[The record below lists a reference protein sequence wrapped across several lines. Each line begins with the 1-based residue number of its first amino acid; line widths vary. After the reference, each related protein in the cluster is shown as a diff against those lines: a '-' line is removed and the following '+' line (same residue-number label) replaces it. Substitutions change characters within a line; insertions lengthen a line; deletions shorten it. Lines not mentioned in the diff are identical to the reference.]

1 VCHKFHNSKWGDDM
15 DWRKIGAA
23 AAASLALMAFVAAP
37 AEAQA
42 PAVAASYDGLK
53 VFMCGTSGPLPVKD
67 RAKACV
73 AIQAGGSL
81 YLVDAG
87 PESTENLL
95 AWRMPMATAK
105 AVFLTHLHSDH
116 IGEVGEFNMQSWVA
130 GRPEPLILVGPPGTD
145 KVAAGFNMAYET
157 DHGFRR
163 AHHEHGDVKF
173 PIAAGLLKAQV
184 VQPPASG
191 TAVVWQR
198 DGLTV
203 TAIVVHHNPVA
214 PAYGYRFDYKGRSVV
229 VSGDTIK
236 WPPLA
241 VASKGADVLIHEAQ
255 NSTMTKQMS
264 QGLAMMGNPRMS
276 SIMADTLTYH
286 TTPVEAAE
294 IARDAGVKRLV
305 LYHIT
310 QAGLP
315 TYNPEAFTKGMD
327 AGGPLDWRISRD
339 GMTIELPAGGTDI
352 KFGQF

>member
-1 VCHKFHNSKWGDDM
+1 M
-15 DWRKIGAA
+15 DRRKIAA
-23 AAASLALMAFVAAP
+23 AAAAGLALVALGASKAAAQAAP
-37 AEAQA
+37 A
-42 PAVAASYDGLK
+42 AASYDGLK
-53 VFMCGTSGPLPVKD
+53 VTMCGTSGPLPVRD

-81 YLVDAG
+81 YMVDVG
-87 PESTENLL
+87 PESTENMM

-105 AVFLTHLHSDH
+105 AVFLSHLHSDH

-130 GRPEPLILVGPPGTD
+130 GRPAPLVLVGPPGTD
-145 KVAAGFNMAYET
+145 KVAAGFNMAYGP
-157 DHGFRR
+157 DHGFRN
-163 AHHEHGDVKF
+163 AHHEHGTVKL
-173 PIAAGLLKAQV
+173 PISAGLLKAQV
-184 VQPPASG
+184 VPVPASG
-191 TAVVWQR
+191 TAAVWSQ

-203 TAIVVHHNPVA
+203 TAIVVHHNPVT

-241 VASKGADVLIHEAQ
+241 AASKGADVLIHEAQ
-255 NSTMTKQMS
+255 NSDMTKQLS
-264 QGLAMMGNPRMS
+264 QALQMMGNPRMS
-276 SIMADTLTYH
+276 SIMADTLSYH

-294 IARDAGVKRLV
+294 IARMAGVKRLV

-315 TYNPEAFTKGMD
+315 MYNPETFTKGMD
-327 AGGPLDWRISRD
+327 AGGPLDWRISKD
-339 GMTIELPAGGTDI
+339 GMTIELPANGTEI

>member
-1 VCHKFHNSKWGDDM
+1 M
-15 DWRKIGAA
+15 DWRAIGAA
-23 AAASLALMAFVAAP
+23 AAALLAAWTAP
-37 AEAQA
+37 ALAQ
-42 PAVAASYDGLK
+42 PPASYDGLK
-53 VFMCGTSGPLPVKD
+53 VTFCGTSGPLPVKD

-81 YLVDAG
+81 YMVDVG
-87 PESTENLL
+87 PESTKNMM

-130 GRPEPLILVGPPGTD
+130 GRPAPLALVGPPGTE
-145 KVAAGFNMAYET
+145 KVAAGFNEAYGP
-157 DHGFRR
+157 DHGFRN
-163 AHHEHGDVKF
+163 AHHEHGSVKL

-184 VQPPASG
+184 VPVPASG
-191 TAVVWQR
+191 TAVVWGQ

-203 TAIVVHHNPVA
+203 TAIVVHHNPVT

-241 VASKGADVLIHEAQ
+241 AAAKGADVLIHEAQ
-255 NSTMTKQMS
+255 NADMTRQLS
-264 QGLAMMGNPRMS
+264 QALQMMGNPRMS
-276 SIMADTLTYH
+276 SIMADTLSYH

-294 IARDAGVKRLV
+294 IARMAGVKRLV

-315 TYNPEAFTKGMD
+315 MFTPEAFTKGMD

-339 GMTIELPAGGTDI
+339 GMTIELPANGQDI

>member
-1 VCHKFHNSKWGDDM
+1 MGWWN
-15 DWRKIGAA
+15 IGVA
-23 AAASLALMAFVAAP
+23 AAASLALLALGAAP
-37 AEAQA
+37 AAAQPA
-42 PAVAASYDGLK
+42 PVPVSYDGLK

-81 YLVDAG
+81 YMVDVG

-95 AWRMPMATAK
+95 AWRMPLATAR

-130 GRPEPLILVGPPGTD
+130 GRPAPLILIGPPGTD
-145 KVAAGFNMAYET
+145 KVAAGFNEAYGP
-157 DHGFRR
+157 DHGFRN
-163 AHHEHGDVKF
+163 AHHEHGTVKL
-173 PIAAGLLKAQV
+173 PIPAGLLKAQV

-191 TAVVWQR
+191 TAVVWSEN
-198 DGLTV
+198 GLTV
-203 TAIVVHHNPVA
+203 TAIVVHHNPVT

-241 VASKGADVLIHEAQ
+241 TAARGADVLIHEAQ
-255 NSTMTKQMS
+255 NSDMTKQMS
-264 QGLAMMGNPRMS
+264 QGLAMLGNPRMS

-286 TTPVEAAE
+286 TTPVEAAD
-294 IARDAGVKRLV
+294 IARMAGVKRLV
-305 LYHIT
+305 LYHLT

-315 TYNPEAFTKGMD
+315 MFTPEAFTKGMD
-327 AGGPLDWRISRD
+327 AGGPLDWRLSRD
-339 GMTIELPAGGTDI
+339 GMTIELPAGSAEI

>member
-1 VCHKFHNSKWGDDM
+1 M
-15 DWRKIGAA
+15 DWRKIGAI
-23 AAASLALMAFVAAP
+23 AAASLTFLAFGASQAAAQAAP
-37 AEAQA
+37 A
-42 PAVAASYDGLK
+42 AASYDGLK
-53 VFMCGTSGPLPVKD
+53 VVMCGTSGPLPVRD

-73 AIQAGGSL
+73 AIQAGGAF
-81 YLVDAG
+81 YLVDVG
-87 PESTENLL
+87 PESTENLM
-95 AWRMPMATAK
+95 AWRMPLATAR

-130 GRPEPLILVGPPGTD
+130 GRPAALALVGPPGTD
-145 KVAAGFNMAYET
+145 KVAAGFNMAYGP
-157 DHGFRR
+157 DHGFRN
-163 AHHEHGDVKF
+163 AHHEHGEVKL

-184 VQPPASG
+184 VTPSPPSG
-191 TAVVWQR
+191 TAVVWQK

-241 VASKGADVLIHEAQ
+241 AAAKSADVLIHEAQ
-255 NSTMTKQMS
+255 NSDMTKQLS
-264 QGLAMMGNPRMS
+264 RGLATLGNTRMS
-276 SIMADTLTYH
+276 SVMTDTLSYH

-294 IARDAGVKRLV
+294 IARMAGVKRLV

-315 TYNPEAFTKGMD
+315 MYTPEAFTKGMD
-327 AGGPLDWRISRD
+327 AGGPLDWRISKD
-339 GMTIELPAGGTDI
+339 GMTIELPANGTEI

>member
-1 VCHKFHNSKWGDDM
+1 M
-15 DWRKIGAA
+15 DWRKIGAV
-23 AAASLALMAFVAAP
+23 AAASLTLTALCVAP
-37 AEAQA
+37 AAAQP
-42 PAVAASYDGLK
+42 PAAAASYDGLK
-53 VFMCGTSGPLPVKD
+53 VVMCGTSGPLPIKD

-73 AIQAGGSL
+73 AIQAGSSL
-81 YLVDAG
+81 YMVDIG
-87 PESTENLL
+87 PESTENMM
-95 AWRMPMATAK
+95 AWRMPMANAK

-130 GRPEPLILVGPPGTD
+130 GRPAPLVLVGPPGTE
-145 KVAAGFNMAYET
+145 KVAAGFNLAYET

-163 AHHEHGDVKF
+163 AHHEHGDIKL

-184 VQPPASG
+184 VTPPASG
-191 TAVVWQR
+191 TAVVWNQ
-198 DGLTV
+198 DGLKV

-214 PAYGYRFDYKGRSVV
+214 PAYGYRFDYKGRSIV

-241 VASKGADVLIHEAQ
+241 AAAKGADVLLHEAQ
-255 NSTMTKQMS
+255 NSDMTKQLA
-264 QGLAMMGNPRMS
+264 QALAMMGNPRTS
-276 SIMADTLTYH
+276 SIMTDTLTYH

-294 IARDAGVKRLV
+294 IARMAGVKRLV

-315 TYNPEAFTKGMD
+315 MYTPEAFTKGMD
-327 AGGPLDWRISRD
+327 AGGPLDWRISKD
-339 GMTIELPAGGTDI
+339 GTTIELPANGTDI